1 MAAVKISGVLKD
13 GAGKPIQNCTI
24 QLKAKRN
31 STTVLVNTVA
41 SENPDEAGRYSMDVE
56 YGQYSVTLLVEGF
69 PPSHAGTITVYEGSR
84 PGTLNDFLGAM
95 TEDDA
100 RPEALRRFELM
111 VEEVARNAS
120 AVAQNTAAAKKSAGD
135 ASTSASEAATHA
147 TDAAGPARAALL
159 APARPRNTAV
169 RCAASAL
176 AALLAIAPR
185 PHRPTRS
192 VAVVARAAAG

>member
-1 MAAVKISGVLKD
+1 MAVKISGVLKD
-13 GAGKPIQNCTI
+13 GTGKPVQNCTI

-31 STTVLVNTVA
+31 STTVVVNTLA

-56 YGQYSVTLLVEGF
+56 YGQYSVILLVEGF
-69 PPSHAGTITVYEGSR
+69 PPSHAGTITVYEDSR

-135 ASTSASEAATHA
+135 AGTSAVRRQPMRLMLQAQHVQPAHQP
-147 TDAAGPARAALL
+147 AGRDVGSVSVFQ
-159 APARPRNTAV
+159 RRNG
-169 RCAASAL
+169 
-176 AALLAIAPR
+176 INK
-185 PHRPTRS
+185 
-192 VAVVARAAAG
+192 GY

>member
-1 MAAVKISGVLKD
+1 MAVKISGVLKD
-13 GAGKPIQNCTI
+13 GAGKPVQNCTI

-31 STTVLVNTVA
+31 STTVVANTVA

-56 YGQYSVTLLVEGF
+56 YGQYSVILLVEGF
-69 PPSHAGTITVYEGSR
+69 PPSHAGTITVYEDSQ

-120 AVAQNTAAAKKSAGD
+120 AVAQNTAAAKKSAG
-135 ASTSASEAATHA
+135 
-147 TDAAGPARAALL
+147 
-159 APARPRNTAV
+159 
-169 RCAASAL
+169 
-176 AALLAIAPR
+176 
-185 PHRPTRS
+185 
-192 VAVVARAAAG
+192 